1 MEKFI
6 PASAFAAVTSNGC
19 WPSSPSLVLE
29 RIFNRIRFVLACCG
43 GQVIVQNSEL
53 CDGENAVQHLSR
65 PKSTRKFR
73 CFRCCV
79 PSSQREGKK

>member
-1 MEKFI
+1 M
-6 PASAFAAVTSNGC
+6 GC

-29 RIFNRIRFVLACCG
+29 RIFNRIRVVLACCG
-43 GQVIVQNSEL
+43 GQVIVQNSEF

-73 CFRCCV
+73 WFGCCV
-79 PSSQREGKK
+79 PSGQREGKK